1 MPDIRVEID
10 QAQIEHVNR
19 ILYTMP
25 DKARTVFRNSINR
38 ALISA
43 RTQAKTEIKERY
55 AIKSGDLST
64 YERIQLRGAE
74 QTGSD
79 VVGELHFA
87 GGKIPLYKYKV
98 RPSGRRYT
106 SRYVNG
112 HSGWRI
118 TTAVSA
124 EDLKEAGMV
133 RREAAF
139 IATFKSGHTGIFK
152 RTGGTTSTGKTKLRE
167 YYGFSVADMLDYED
181 ARENILNKAAETV
194 GNRLDHELYRVMNG
208 F

>member
-10 QAQIEHVNR
+10 QAQVEHVNK

-25 DKARTVFRNSINR
+25 EKSRAVFRNSINR
-38 ALISA
+38 ALVSA
-43 RTQAKTEIKERY
+43 RTQAKKEIKERY
-55 AIKSGDLST
+55 AISSSNLNS

-74 QTGSD
+74 YTGSD
-79 VVGELHFA
+79 IVGELHFA

-106 SRYVNG
+106 NRYVNG
-112 HSGWRI
+112 RCGWRI
-118 TTAVSA
+118 TTRVSA
-124 EDLKEAGMV
+124 EDLKETGMV
-133 RREAAF
+133 RRETAF

-167 YYGFSVADMLDYED
+167 FYGFSVADMLDYKE
-181 ARENILNKAAETV
+181 ARENVLDEAAETV
-194 GNRLDHELYRVMNG
+194 SKRLDQELYRVLNG